1 MGLSVACGCGWSAA
15 KRIGFS
21 GKGPLALF
29 GDYPGRF
36 DILVEQMLKLSFI
49 RIFPGELFLKSLK
62 DNFMR
67 LDEKIANVES
77 AAMTYDKLAQ
87 NVKFFSEFA
96 EVF

>member
-1 MGLSVACGCGWSAA
+1 
-15 KRIGFS
+15 
-21 GKGPLALF
+21 
-29 GDYPGRF
+29 
-36 DILVEQMLKLSFI
+36 MLKLSFI

-62 DNFMR
+62 DNFMM

-96 EVF
+96 EVFWSEKWILSNQTAWARRL